1 MERVRNHLLKTSK
14 MLRQQHGLQKETKVR
29 EYETLYFPQLLRHW
43 SQQAVFNGCFFVQV
57 GKCLHGENI
66 PRRVSGHSK
75 NFSLKASME
84 RLCDE
89 HGSLY
94 LK

>member
-1 MERVRNHLLKTSK
+1 M
-14 MLRQQHGLQKETKVR
+14 
-29 EYETLYFPQLLRHW
+29 
-43 SQQAVFNGCFFVQV
+43 FNCGFFVQV
-57 GKCLHGENI
+57 GKYLHGENI

-75 NFSLKASME
+75 NFSLNAGID

-89 HGSLY
+89 HCSLY